1 MGEVFFFL
9 SQDEVQTELDAKK
22 DHLEKETAEIEA
34 KMEDIRGQMTDLKTH
49 LYAKFGN
56 AINLENDEE

>member
-22 DHLEKETAEIEA
+22 DQLEKETAEIEA